1 MWLGKGYGVNLAAT
15 NDYDD
20 GTGNRSS
27 HNAHLTIL
35 ARSGVPGLVLW
46 VLLLGVVAASLVHG
60 YFQAQAAKQDVLAK
74 LNVWVLAYWLAY
86 LVNASFD
93 VYLEGPQGGIWFW
106 CLTGFAIALNVE
118 QRMVFAR
125 TRVKRRVAARAAA
138 RG

>member
-1 MWLGKGYGVNLAAT
+1 MNLART

-20 GTGNRSS
+20 GTGNRSP

-35 ARSGVPGLVLW
+35 ARAGVPGMVMWLVF
-46 VLLLGVVAASLVHG
+46 LGIVGVNLTQG
-60 YFQAQAAKQDVLAK
+60 YFRAQAAGHDVLAK
-74 LNVWVLAYWLAY
+74 LNVWALCYWLAY

-106 CLTGFAIALNVE
+106 CVTGFAVALNLE
-118 QRMVFAR
+118 QRSLLAR
-125 TRVKRRVAARAAA
+125 SQRRAPAGYRAMA